1 MGNTYS
7 QNSQIQ
13 AKIVFPNDIN
23 LKFLKSYSMG
33 GESFYYFKPM
43 KNAEIGNLQIQIVN
57 QNKYI
62 LDDVQLYQFNFEKY
76 DSQDYRNGEEFYLQY
91 SKEMDNCSV
100 IFRTD
105 NRFIIKQIV
114 YKIKNKFIK

>member
-1 MGNTYS
+1 MGNNKS
-7 QNSQIQ
+7 LQSQIQ
-13 AKIVFPNDIN
+13 AKIIFPELIN
-23 LKFLKSYSMG
+23 LKFINSYSFG

-43 KNAEIGNLQIQIVN
+43 KNLEIGNIQIEITN

-76 DSQDYRNGEEFYLQY
+76 DAVEYRIDNEYYLQY
-91 SKEMDNCSV
+91 SKDLNNCSI

-105 NRFIIKQIV
+105 NRFNVKQIV
-114 YKIKNKFIK
+114 YKIQKKFIK